1 MQRKRLIGLMILMW
15 GMVQLSHAQW
25 HTKWY
30 EVTGEATIVLAN
42 SKDVHDD
49 INVSAKK
56 KLVMDA
62 TLDALQNAINLRLNP
77 VISTQAYKSIL
88 EQDYL
93 TINDH
98 LIDLLAMQNIVWQR
112 QQSPVFTRDADN
124 PSKWTVTI
132 KGLVKKANAETPP
145 VIAQVETPKVV
156 EQPVQAPV
164 IERSAPVQ
172 PQPEEV
178 VVRKKKKRDYR
189 RYFLGIQA
197 GVTYDMPT
205 YLNLDN
211 DDYMDVNENLGYK
224 FGVRLPLGRNFV
236 IGGDYLMQDVELG
249 SEYGY
254 GPGGYGS
261 HRWGGHGNRGKYN
274 DDYDSFEATH
284 YVSMTGFGV
293 NMGTYRNFI
302 NPSIGAFY
310 QRGEIMDLAT
320 DTNAGEI
327 LTRGA
332 TFGLDFGKG
341 RIKLGV
347 EATAFWMNTNANI
360 DGFGSAEQ
368 STDLLSELRWEEMNW
383 RFGVNLKLFL

>member
-1 MQRKRLIGLMILMW
+1 MQRSKLTGLILLMLVLTQT
-15 GMVQLSHAQW
+15 VQAQW

-42 SKDVHDD
+42 TKDVHDD

-98 LIDLLAMQNIVWQR
+98 LIDLLAQQDIVWQR

-124 PSKWTVTI
+124 PSKWTVKIT
-132 KGLVKKANAETPP
+132 GLVKKANTETPP
-145 VIAQVETPKVV
+145 VI
-156 EQPVQAPV
+156 VQSGKPQA
-164 IERSAPVQ
+164 VQ
-172 PQPEEV
+172 PQVIDPTV
-178 VVRKKKKRDYR
+178 PVTTQPTAVLAKKKKKKRNFT
-189 RYFLGIQA
+189 RYFLSLQA
-197 GVTYDMPT
+197 GATYDLPT
-205 YLNLDN
+205 YLDLDN
-211 DDYMDVNENLGYK
+211 GDYIDVNDGLGYK

-236 IGGDYLMQDVELG
+236 IGGDYHMQEVELG
-249 SEYGY
+249 QEFGYG
-254 GPGGYGS
+254 GPGGFGS
-261 HRWGGHGNRGKYN
+261 HRWGGHGHRRGHYGG
-274 DDYDSFEATH
+274 DYDSFEATH
-284 YVSMTGFGV
+284 TVSMTGFGV

-310 QRGEIMDLAT
+310 QRGEVMDLGT
-320 DTNAGEI
+320 DSFSGEI

-332 TFGLDFGKG
+332 TLGLDFGKG
-341 RIKLGV
+341 RIKLGL
-347 EATAFWMNTNANI
+347 EATAFWMNTNANL
-360 DGFGSAEQ
+360 DGFGSVEQ
-368 STDLLSELRWEEMNW
+368 PTELLSELRWEEVNW